1 MCCEIASGGGWGLPC
16 VCTSR
21 AIDLPPVQW
30 LWPRG
35 LGLQS
40 GAAQG
45 GTQRAVTVAL
55 SGKTG
60 VRGMAQG

>member
-1 MCCEIASGGGWGLPC
+1 MRLRPEGAGGLPC

-21 AIDLPPVQW
+21 AIDLAPVQW

-35 LGLQS
+35 LGLQCV
-40 GAAQG
+40 AVQG
-45 GTQRAVTVAL
+45 GTQRAMTVAR

-60 VRGMAQG
+60 VRGSVQG